1 MLKQTSSLLSLQAF
15 AIERACSRRTV
26 LELPPVSAMAGPST
40 ADRLEKLEDRVSE
53 WDATLRIRVK
63 GCKDLLAEGLELEKG
78 TREFW
83 KLKDRTG
90 PLLQAAVGDALK
102 GLPPG
107 DIPEHL
113 MSELGQAFHPAGLV
127 GVFPVGG
134 RFDGADVV
142 DIRYRPGLAGFR
154 ANFLIATVLSPL
166 LKRVAEPRP
175 LEVWVPLSSAEVKR
189 RDRKRDRS
197 GAPKSRPSRPAT
209 SAKR

>member
-1 MLKQTSSLLSLQAF
+1 MRKEPVSFGSSRTVPDPF
-15 AIERACSRRTV
+15 SRRRWGM
-26 LELPPVSAMAGPST
+26 P
-40 ADRLEKLEDRVSE
+40 
-53 WDATLRIRVK
+53 
-63 GCKDLLAEGLELEKG
+63 
-78 TREFW
+78 
-83 KLKDRTG
+83 
-90 PLLQAAVGDALK
+90 
-102 GLPPG
+102 
-107 DIPEHL
+107 
-113 MSELGQAFHPAGLV
+113 GQAFHPAGLV

-134 RFDGADVV
+134 RFDGADAV

-209 SAKR
+209 RAKR